1 MPLWAILSILAGFF
15 VALSDALNKKYLS
28 SQGAYVMLFAR
39 TFGSLP
45 FLIPVFLYF
54 LLTKKALAFF
64 TPSFLLVVSLLLS
77 LEMIATV
84 FYMKGIKASPLSA
97 SLPFLSFTPVFVV
110 LTGYLILGERV
121 SHAGFAGILLIVLGS
136 YFIHLPERKSLFD
149 PFFRIYKEKGSRYL
163 LITAFIYGIT
173 SVLGKKA
180 LLLSEP
186 VFFASFYFSALGIA
200 GLIFAKAFGGI
211 RASELCRTSLREVL
225 LVGGTQA
232 LMCLS
237 HMLALSLVET
247 AYMIALKRTS
257 ILFAVILGYLFFQER
272 YISFRLTGAFLMLL
286 GVVIITF
293 GK

>member
-15 VALSDALNKKYLS
+15 VALSDALNKKFLS
-28 SQGAYVMLFAR
+28 SHGAYVMLFAR

-45 FLIPVFLYF
+45 FLFPVFLY
-54 LLTKKALAFF
+54 LLFSKNAFSFF
-64 TPSFLLVVSLLLS
+64 THSFLLVVFLLLF

-121 SHAGFAGILLIVLGS
+121 SYAGFAGILLIVLGS

-149 PFFRIYKEKGSRYL
+149 PFVKIYKEKGSRYL
-163 LITAFIYGIT
+163 LITAFIYGLT

-200 GLIFAKAFGGI
+200 GLIFAKAFGRI
-211 RASELCRTSLREVL
+211 RVFEVSRASLREVL

-232 LMCLS
+232 LMCLF

-257 ILFAVILGYLFFQER
+257 ILFAVILGYLFFRER
-272 YISFRLTGAFLMLL
+272 YVGFRLTGALLMLL